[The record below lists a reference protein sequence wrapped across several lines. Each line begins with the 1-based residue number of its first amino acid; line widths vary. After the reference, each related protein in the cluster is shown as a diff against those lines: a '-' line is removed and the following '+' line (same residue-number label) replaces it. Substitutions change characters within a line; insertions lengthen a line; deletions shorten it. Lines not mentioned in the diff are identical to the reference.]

1 MRILLEYNLRIE
13 HRANQN
19 NEPLCSRRDRRPSFH
34 LSDVLLSS
42 LQNRVLHRIC
52 VIGTKKAKQASSAS
66 GVMLRETLRIFHMS
80 RISLPISEI
89 LSSSAEP
96 SGPGPVARR
105 WLGARTGQKTA
116 TRRGPH
122 SSQ

>member
-1 MRILLEYNLRIE
+1 MRILQPIRIE

-19 NEPLCSRRDRRPSFH
+19 NEPVCSRRDRRPSFH

-42 LQNRVLHRIC
+42 LQNRVLHRTC

-96 SGPGPVARR
+96 SGPVARR
-105 WLGARTGQKTA
+105 WLGAPTYTGQKTA